1 MDEST
6 RGRDGRWDRGVSGW
20 RAVVPRKLAPKL
32 IVYLT
37 LIVIGL
43 HGTSALITLDIHQ
56 RQLRQEMIL
65 GADQI
70 TGTIAHGTWQA
81 MLADRRD
88 DAYQMMHNIGRQA
101 GIERIRIFNR
111 EGRVMFS
118 TGPDMGTMVDK
129 KAEACYLCHAQSRPL
144 VRVDVPSRVRI
155 FRRLSGG
162 RVLGMVTPIYNEPA
176 CYEAACHAHPRELQ
190 VLGVIDV
197 DMSLAR
203 IDREMAGA
211 RVRALGVAVLT
222 MIITGTFIALFVR
235 RFVGRP
241 IRRLI
246 EATQEVSRMNLDR
259 AVGVHTGDEVGE
271 LAWSFDLM
279 RSRLS
284 RAVEANFQFTQELEQ
299 KVAERTAQLDVSR
312 QNLVRKDRLASLGAL
327 SATMAHEINNPVA
340 GVRNVAT
347 LMNRLL
353 KDEGLPPEGVAKF
366 RAYLEQVEEET
377 GRVGRIV
384 TDLLSFSRQG
394 QPVREPTDLNA
405 VLQNTLTLL
414 SPRLHQYWTWCK
426 LEADESLPLVPC
438 DKAQIMQVALNLVM
452 NAAEAMGEGGE
463 IVLRTRYERSSS
475 PWVGAGVEGRRDT
488 AEGSGLEGDP
498 GIVEDRGVA
507 VLEVQDWGRG
517 VSEDVLARV
526 FDPFFTTKP
535 EGQGVGLGLA
545 VVYGIVEAHGGTIEL
560 RSKLGEGTTARVTL
574 PLSVPD
580 SGARRDSTVVPAGW
594 TPPNVG
600 TVSGGGVPPV
610 AAAPTGST
618 VPFGGTPPVERRAG
632 ETGVTE

>member
-1 MDEST
+1 MPMDESS
-6 RGRDGRWDRGVSGW
+6 RGRDGWRERRASGW
-20 RAVVPRKLAPKL
+20 RAALPRRLAPKL

-37 LIVIGL
+37 LIVIVVHGL
-43 HGTSALITLDIHQ
+43 SALITLDIHQ

-70 TGTIAHGTWQA
+70 SGTIAHGTWQA

-88 DAYQMMHNIGRQA
+88 DAYQMMRNIGRQA

-118 TGPDMGTMVDK
+118 TGPDGGTMVDK
-129 KAEACYLCHAQSRPL
+129 NAEACYLCHAQSRPL
-144 VRVDVPSRVRI
+144 VRVGVPSRVRI
-155 FRRLSGG
+155 FRRPSGG
-162 RVLGMVTPIYNEPA
+162 RVLGMVTPIYNEAA
-176 CYEAACHAHPRELQ
+176 CYEAACHAHPRERQ

-203 IDREMAGA
+203 VDREMAGA
-211 RVRALGVAVLT
+211 RARALGVTLLT
-222 MIITGTFIALFVR
+222 MVITGTFIALFVR

-246 EATQEVSRMNLDR
+246 EATQAVSRMNLDH
-259 AVGVHTGDEVGE
+259 AVEVNTGDEVGE
-271 LAWSFDLM
+271 LAWSFDRM
-279 RSRLS
+279 RLHLS
-284 RAVEANFQFTQELEQ
+284 RAVEANLQFTRELEN
-299 KVAERTAQLDVSR
+299 KVAERTAQLDATR
-312 QNLVRKDRLASLGAL
+312 QNLVQKDRLASLGAL

-340 GVRNVAT
+340 GVRNLAA

-353 KDEGLPPEGVAKF
+353 REDGLPAGDVARF

-394 QPVREPTDLNA
+394 PPARAPIDLNA

-414 SPRLHQYWTWCK
+414 SPRLHQYWIWCK
-426 LEADESLPLVPC
+426 LEADDSLPLVPC
-438 DKAQIMQVALNLVM
+438 DKAQIMQVVLNLVM

-463 IVLRTRYERSSS
+463 IVLRSRHERRG
-475 PWVGAGVEGRRDT
+475 GAGGGT
-488 AEGSGLEGDP
+488 AV
-498 GIVEDRGVA
+498 I
-507 VLEVQDWGRG
+507 EVQDSGRG
-517 VSEDVLARV
+517 IPEDVLARV

-545 VVYGIVEAHGGTIEL
+545 VVYGIVDAHGGTIEL
-560 RSKLGEGTTARVTL
+560 RSKPGEGTTARVAL
-574 PLSVPD
+574 PLAV
-580 SGARRDSTVVPAGW
+580 
-594 TPPNVG
+594 
-600 TVSGGGVPPV
+600 
-610 AAAPTGST
+610 TGR
-618 VPFGGTPPVERRAG
+618 E
-632 ETGVTE
+632 

>member
-6 RGRDGRWDRGVSGW
+6 RGRDGRWDRGASGW
-20 RAVVPRKLAPKL
+20 RAVMPRKLAPKL

-37 LIVIGL
+37 IIVIGL

-70 TGTIAHGTWQA
+70 SGTIAHGTWQA

-129 KAEACYLCHAQSRPL
+129 NAEACYLCHAQSRPL

-155 FRRLSGG
+155 FRRPSGG
-162 RVLGMVTPIYNEPA
+162 RVLGMVTPIYNEAA

-203 IDREMAGA
+203 VDREMAGA
-211 RVRALGVAVLT
+211 RMRALGVAVMT

-235 RFVGRP
+235 RFVGKP

-414 SPRLHQYWTWCK
+414 SPRLHQYWIWCK

-438 DKAQIMQVALNLVM
+438 DKAQIMQVVLNLVM
-452 NAAEAMGEGGE
+452 NAAEAMTDGGE
-463 IVLRTRYERSSS
+463 IVLRTRYEGSSG
-475 PWVGAGVEGRRDT
+475 PWVGAGGEKPRDA
-488 AEGSGLEGDP
+488 AESSGLEGDP
-498 GIVEDRGVA
+498 GIVGDRGVA
-507 VLEVQDWGRG
+507 VVEVQDCGRG
-517 VSEDVLARV
+517 IPEDVQARV

-545 VVYGIVEAHGGTIEL
+545 VVYGIVDAHGGTIEL
-560 RSKLGEGTTARVTL
+560 RSKPGEGTTARVIL

-580 SGARRDSTVVPAGW
+580 SGAGRDAK
-594 TPPNVG
+594 
-600 TVSGGGVPPV
+600 
-610 AAAPTGST
+610 AA
-618 VPFGGTPPVERRAG
+618 PFGGTPPLEGCAGGTGAVE
-632 ETGVTE
+632 

>member
-1 MDEST
+1 MDESP
-6 RGRDGRWDRGVSGW
+6 RERDGWWDRRTSGW
-20 RAVVPRKLAPKL
+20 RAWVPRKLAPKL

-37 LIVIGL
+37 FIVIVV

-70 TGTIAHGTWQA
+70 SGTITHGTWQA
-81 MLADRRD
+81 MLADRRE
-88 DAYQMMHNIGRQA
+88 DAYQMMRNIGRQA

-118 TGPDMGTMVDK
+118 TGPDTGTMVDK
-129 KAEACYLCHAQSRPL
+129 NAEACYLCHAQSRPL
-144 VRVDVPSRVRI
+144 VKVDVPSRVRI
-155 FRRLSGG
+155 FRRPVGG

-176 CYEAACHAHPRELQ
+176 CYDAACHAHPQELQ

-203 IDREMAGA
+203 VDREMAAA
-211 RVRALGVAVLT
+211 RMRALAVAIVN

-246 EATQEVSRMNLDR
+246 EATHEVSRMNLDQ

-279 RSRLS
+279 RQRLS
-284 RAVEANFQFTQELEQ
+284 AAVEANLQFTRELEQ
-299 KVAERTAQLDVSR
+299 KVAERTTQLEATR
-312 QNLVRKDRLASLGAL
+312 QNLVQKDRLASLGAL

-340 GVRNVAT
+340 GVRNVAM

-366 RAYLEQVEEET
+366 RTYLDQVEEET

-394 QPVREPTDLNA
+394 QPARQLTDLNA

-414 SPRLHQYWTWCK
+414 SPRLHQYWIWCK

-438 DKAQIMQVALNLVM
+438 DRAQIMQVVLNLVM
-452 NAAEAMGEGGE
+452 NAAEAMSDGGE
-463 IVLRTRYERSSS
+463 IVLRSRYERTGGSRVAAG
-475 PWVGAGVEGRRDT
+475 PEEPQGA
-488 AEGSGLEGDP
+488 
-498 GIVEDRGVA
+498 A
-507 VLEVQDWGRG
+507 VIEIQDCGRG
-517 VSEDVLARV
+517 IPEDVLARV

-545 VVYGIVEAHGGTIEL
+545 VVYGIVDAHGGTIEL
-560 RSKLGEGTTARVTL
+560 KSKPGEGTTARVTL
-574 PLSVPD
+574 PLSVP
-580 SGARRDSTVVPAGW
+580 
-594 TPPNVG
+594 
-600 TVSGGGVPPV
+600 
-610 AAAPTGST
+610 
-618 VPFGGTPPVERRAG
+618 
-632 ETGVTE
+632 ETGVQE

>member
-1 MDEST
+1 
-6 RGRDGRWDRGVSGW
+6 
-20 RAVVPRKLAPKL
+20 VVPRKLAPKL
-32 IVYLT
+32 IVCLT
-37 LIVIGL
+37 LIVIVV

-70 TGTIAHGTWQA
+70 SGTIIHGTWQA

-88 DAYQMMHNIGRQA
+88 DAYQMMRNIGRQA

-118 TGPDMGTMVDK
+118 SGPDAGTMVDK
-129 KAEACYLCHAQSRPL
+129 NAEACFLCHAQSRPL

-155 FRRLSGG
+155 FRRPSGG
-162 RVLGMVTPIYNEPA
+162 RVMGMVTPIYNEAA

-203 IDREMAGA
+203 VDREMAGA
-211 RVRALGVAVLT
+211 RARALGVAVMT
-222 MIITGTFIALFVR
+222 VIITGTFIALFVR

-246 EATQEVSRMNLDR
+246 EATQSVSRMNLDQ

-279 RSRLS
+279 RQHLS
-284 RAVEANFQFTQELEQ
+284 RAVEANLQFTQELEK
-299 KVAERTAQLDVSR
+299 KVAERTAQLVATR
-312 QNLVRKDRLASLGAL
+312 QNLERKDRLASLGAL

-340 GVRNVAT
+340 GVRNLAT

-353 KDEGLPPEGVAKF
+353 TDEGLPPAGVARF

-394 QPVREPTDLNA
+394 QPVREPTDLNT

-414 SPRLHQYWTWCK
+414 SPRLHQYWIWCR

-438 DKAQIMQVALNLVM
+438 DKAQVMQVVLNLVM

-463 IVLRTRYERSSS
+463 IVLRTRYERNSS
-475 PWVGAGVEGRRDT
+475 PWVGTGGEERPAGEGRRDGMEPRDM
-488 AEGSGLEGDP
+488 AERPDVTEDP
-498 GIVEDRGVA
+498 GIVESRGMA
-507 VLEVQDWGRG
+507 VVEIQDCGRG
-517 VSEDVLARV
+517 IPEDLLARV

-560 RSKLGEGTTARVTL
+560 SSKPGKGTTARVIL
-574 PLSVPD
+574 PLEAPEP
-580 SGARRDSTVVPAGW
+580 GAGIDPEAAPKGG
-594 TPPNVG
+594 TPPD
-600 TVSGGGVPPV
+600 GG
-610 AAAPTGST
+610 AA
-618 VPFGGTPPVERRAG
+618 PFGGTSPNRGTVPCRGDLDPEGTARFGGKPPDRGTAG
-632 ETGVTE
+632 GTGVME